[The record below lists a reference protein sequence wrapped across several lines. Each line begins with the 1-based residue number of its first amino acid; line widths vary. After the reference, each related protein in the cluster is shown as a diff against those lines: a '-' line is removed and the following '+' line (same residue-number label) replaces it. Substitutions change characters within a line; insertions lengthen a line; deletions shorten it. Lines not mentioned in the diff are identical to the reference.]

1 MAFYLSMRMATRFRS
16 EMYLISTGSQH
27 LHFPAPNRVSQPL
40 SPYGNQ
46 WLYGADAEVSA
57 FLSENRE
64 LTTAALILSM
74 AVYALYVRMDTDAEA
89 VRRRQKDL
97 RKQNDLDR

>member
-1 MAFYLSMRMATRFRS
+1 V
-16 EMYLISTGSQH
+16 LIRYILKYCLGITAIVGFGGA
-27 LHFPAPNRVSQPL
+27 LT
-40 SPYGNQ
+40 